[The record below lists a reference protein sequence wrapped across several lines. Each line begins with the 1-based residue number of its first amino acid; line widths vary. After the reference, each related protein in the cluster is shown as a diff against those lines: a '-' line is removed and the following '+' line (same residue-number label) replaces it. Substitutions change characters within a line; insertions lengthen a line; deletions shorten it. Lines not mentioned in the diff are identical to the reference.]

1 MGVACQYCNRLKVR
15 KQSKS
20 KRRKSIK
27 IPNKIM
33 QDNDLPQDQ
42 TQLDEDESKSNSEQ
56 NSNSK
61 NDKLKKKTTL
71 QKNKEEDKYWLSKRF
86 ENPLVRTKT
95 CEVENYYK
103 TLNLISNEDIIS
115 SYKVKQIQIGL
126 LRNMIKCEKKENYN
140 DKIRKVIKEANI
152 QKSFDHP
159 GILKIFEIY
168 DTPKCYYII
177 SEINDGRK
185 LFDEINDIGPF
196 PEKVA
201 ANLLYQLLNVVN
213 YLHQN
218 KGIIHTRIN
227 PGTIIV
233 NTYDDENEYYD
244 IKLINYHDCI
254 LIDNKDQKTPSTV
267 PLFEKFEVDLIDVD
281 YEQKKGNL
289 NDITVFDY
297 FGISSIDRFFVAPET
312 IIDNKD
318 KDERYDEQCDIYS
331 VGVIAYYI
339 ITGKI
344 PYCGCTD
351 DPKKEILGSK
361 KLNEFNDPLFENI
374 SYQGKNLIR
383 SMLNKNPKNRITAE
397 KALKSNW
404 FISLETKKT
413 LRVPNVDYRNILI
426 NIENYK
432 RPHKLYEIAL
442 SFLVHNIPDIDEIR
456 NINKVYFNFNSTFDG
471 KMSFSQIKEG
481 FENYLNTRTSEGK
494 SNFEAKIQDIFN
506 LLDKNKNN
514 YIDYEEFARGG
525 IDKKLFREDEVL
537 KFAFNYMDENL
548 SGSINPYELKEL
560 LSSNQEDFERELID
574 IRNDIPNKNENDS
587 ITLDF
592 ELFKVIMLKHLGV

>member
-1 MGVACQYCNRLKVR
+1 MGITCQYCDRLKGR
-15 KQSKS
+15 NTNKS
-20 KRRKSIK
+20 KKRKSLK
-27 IPNKIM
+27 PN
-33 QDNDLPQDQ
+33 QFNSDNDFPHEQ
-42 TQLDEDESKSNSEQ
+42 TQLDEDESKSNSDH
-56 NSNSK
+56 SSSK
-61 NDKLKKKTTL
+61 SDKKEKKTTF
-71 QKNKEEDKYWLSKRF
+71 QKNKEEEKFWLSQKF
-86 ENPLVRTKT
+86 DNPLVSTKT
-95 CEVENYYK
+95 CEVEKYYK
-103 TLNLISNEDIIS
+103 TLNLINNEDIIS
-115 SYKVKQIQIGL
+115 SYKVKQTQIGL
-126 LRNMIKCEKKENYN
+126 LRNMTKCEKKENYN
-140 DKIRKVIKEANI
+140 DKIKKVIKEANI
-152 QKSFDHP
+152 QKSLDHP
-159 GILKIFEIY
+159 SILKIFEIY

-196 PEKVA
+196 PEKIA

-213 YLHQN
+213 YLHRN

-244 IKLINYHDCI
+244 IKLTNYHDCI
-254 LIDNKDQKTPSTV
+254 LIDNKDRTPSTS
-267 PLFEKFEVDLIDVD
+267 PLFEKFEVDLVDVD
-281 YEQKKGNL
+281 YEQKKGHL

-312 IIDNKD
+312 IIDDKD
-318 KDERYDEQCDIYS
+318 KDNYDEQCDIYS
-331 VGVIAYYI
+331 IGVIGYYI

-344 PYCGCTD
+344 PYCGGTD

-374 SYQGKNLIR
+374 SYQGKNLIK
-383 SMLNKNPKNRITAE
+383 SMLNKNPKYRITAE

-413 LRVPNVDYRNILI
+413 LRVPNIDYRNILI

-432 RPHKLYEIAL
+432 RPHKLYEITL

-456 NINKVYFNFNSTFDG
+456 NINKVYSNFNSTFDG
-471 KMSFSQIKEG
+471 KMNFNQIKEG

-506 LLDKNKNN
+506 LLDRNKNN

-537 KFAFNYMDENL
+537 KFAFNYMDENS
-548 SGSINPYELKEL
+548 SGCIDPYDLKEL
-560 LSSNQEDFERELID
+560 LSTNQDDFERELMD
-574 IRNDIPNKNENDS
+574 IKNDIPNKNDNDG
-587 ITLDF
+587 IILDF
-592 ELFKVIMLKHLGV
+592 ELFKTIMLKHLGV